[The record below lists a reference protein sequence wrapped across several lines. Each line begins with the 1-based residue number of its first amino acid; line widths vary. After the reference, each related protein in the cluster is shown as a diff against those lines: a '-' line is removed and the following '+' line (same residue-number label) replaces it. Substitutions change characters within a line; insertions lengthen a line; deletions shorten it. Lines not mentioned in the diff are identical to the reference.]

1 MRSEQEAHVSESL
14 SLDGV
19 EMYVSSTAAQGVVG
33 AGTRLRFQQ
42 KGSRVLGRYAGGAV
56 KRGCLVG
63 RVSAGSL
70 VFRYAQVEASGQ
82 VHAGRSACEIF
93 RTTSGRLRVVER
105 FVWTTRDGR
114 GTNVFDEFPPA

>member
-1 MRSEQEAHVSESL
+1 VSQSI

-19 EMYVSSTAAQGVVG
+19 EMYVTSTATQGVVG

-42 KGSRVLGRYAGGAV
+42 RGSRVLGRYAGGAIR
-56 KRGCLVG
+56 RGCLVG
-63 RVSAGSL
+63 RVSGGSL

-82 VHAGRSACEIF
+82 VHAGRSVCEIF
-93 RTTSGRLRVVER
+93 RTAPGGLRVVER

>member
-1 MRSEQEAHVSESL
+1 MSESI

-19 EMYVSSTAAQGVVG
+19 EMYVSTTAAQGVVG
-33 AGTRLRFQQ
+33 DETRLRFRQ
-42 KGSRVLGRYAGGAV
+42 KGSRLLGRYSGGAIR
-56 KRGCLVG
+56 RGCLVG
-63 RVSAGSL
+63 RMSGGSL

-82 VHAGRSACEIF
+82 VHAGRSVCEIF

-105 FVWTTRDGR
+105 FVWTTREGR